1 MTAPDPRPTWK
12 DLFRYLFGAVVL
24 LITPITFL
32 VVVFIILTWG
42 LFIEPLF
49 QGHF

>member
-12 DLFRYLFGAVVL
+12 DLLGKLLGAVVVL
-24 LITPITFL
+24 FSPITFL